1 MSIVDQWEKDASK
14 LLLNRTIV
22 KVRYM
27 SSDEVEFFG
36 WQSKAIVLHLD
47 DGTMLFPSRDDEVE
61 KRSNSLDSKIQ
72 APPPL
77 PSVSSSSKEQTALP
91 NHSIP

>member
-1 MSIVDQWEKDASK
+1 MSIVEQWEKDVSK

-47 DGTMLFPSRDDEVE
+47 DGTMLFPSADDEG
-61 KRSNSLDSKIQ
+61 NDAGALFTTNDD
-72 APPPL
+72 L
-77 PSVSSSSKEQTALP
+77 PT
-91 NHSIP
+91 IPVI

>member
-36 WQSKAIVLHLD
+36 WQSKAIE
-47 DGTMLFPSRDDEVE
+47 PYW
-61 KRSNSLDSKIQ
+61 
-72 APPPL
+72 
-77 PSVSSSSKEQTALP
+77 
-91 NHSIP
+91 